1 MVFLDP
7 GRTRNHG
14 YQARKIDT
22 NHARAL
28 PSRLEHIRIAAG
40 RYREPR
46 SGGGK
51 ENEKCDENAAKDRQV
66 SYEDDRN
73 GLKAVVDLPI
83 RYAVRAV

>member
-1 MVFLDP
+1 M
-7 GRTRNHG
+7 
-14 YQARKIDT
+14 IDA

-28 PSRLEHIRIAAG
+28 PSRLERIRMAAG
-40 RYREPR
+40 RYSEPR

-51 ENEKCDENAAKDRQV
+51 ENEKCDENAAKDGQV

-73 GLKAVVDLPI
+73 GLRAVIDLPP